1 MLFHSS
7 IRKELG
13 RSFGATLVVLA
24 TVVMTILLIRV
35 LAQASRGSVN
45 PSDVLLVMGYT
56 LLSQLATILALS
68 LFISIVATLSRMY
81 RDSEMAIWF
90 SSGRGLA
97 AFLSPIFRFSW
108 PVLAVIA
115 TLSLVAWPWAN
126 IQIQDI
132 KAQYEQRG
140 DIDRVA
146 PGQFQESANGN
157 RVFFID
163 KDSAD
168 SKSAS
173 NVFITARDHGR
184 DVVTSARRG
193 HLQTIGPDR
202 FLILNDGQRVE
213 SGTDTRRSVSSAEA
227 PTGLKISQFG
237 EYGSRVAAAPLGG
250 AEETPTRALSTLALT
265 RNPSLQNQ
273 GELGWRFGL
282 AVAGINFII
291 WALALSSVNPR
302 AGRSMNLVF
311 SLFAFVVYY
320 NLLNLG
326 QSWVMGEKIS
336 LGTYLLVLHGGF
348 LALGLLL
355 LQIRHSQWS
364 WRSLLPARESR
375 RVASA

>member
-68 LFISIVATLSRMY
+68 LFVSIVATLSRMY

-90 SSGRGLA
+90 SAGRGLA

-115 TLSLVAWPWAN
+115 VLALVAWPWAN
-126 IQIQDI
+126 TQIQDV
-132 KAQYEQRG
+132 KVQYERRG

-163 KDSAD
+163 KDSPD

-173 NVFITARDHGR
+173 NVFITSRDNGR
-184 DVVTSARRG
+184 EVVTSARAG
-193 HLQTIGPDR
+193 HLQIIGPDR

-213 SGTDTRRSVSSAEA
+213 NETQARDPASQAHASG
-227 PTGLKISQFG
+227 GLKISQFE
-237 EYGSRVAAAPLGG
+237 EYGSRVAAAPGVG
-250 AEETPTRALSTLALT
+250 ADEPPARSLSTLALA
-265 RNPSLQNQ
+265 RNPTPQNQ
-273 GELGWRFGL
+273 GELGWRIGL

-302 AGRSMNLVF
+302 AGRSLSLVF

-326 QSWVMGEKIS
+326 QSWVMDAQTS
-336 LGTYLLVLHGGF
+336 LGAYLLVLHGGAL
-348 LALGLLL
+348 LAGLLIL
-355 LQIRHSQWS
+355 HIRHTQWS
-364 WRSLLPARESR
+364 WRTLWAKRTHHR
-375 RVASA
+375 QAAA